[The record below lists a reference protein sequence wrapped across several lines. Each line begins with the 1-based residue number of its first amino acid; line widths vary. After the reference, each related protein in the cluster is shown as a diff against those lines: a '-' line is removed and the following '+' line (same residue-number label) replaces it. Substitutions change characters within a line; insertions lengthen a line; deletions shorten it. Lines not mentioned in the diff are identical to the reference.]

1 MLLPLL
7 RRLRSWIRQP
17 SWRQRIRYASV
28 ARDCDDVPKVP
39 GAGELAVW
47 QGAHVQLMHN
57 GVRVFAGGYHGAPMI
72 EIIRRL
78 RGHHEAQE
86 ERVFH
91 EVLSHLPANA
101 TMIEVGCFWAYYSL
115 WFSHD
120 RPERRNFLTEPVAW
134 KRRLAELNFALNEK
148 SITVDPY
155 YISTPQATLV
165 QTTGADDTAL
175 RGAQPITLD
184 AYLELKAIDRLA
196 ILHADI
202 QGAELALLQGGAQAL
217 QAHRI
222 DYLFLST
229 HGGQHAPCVA
239 LLEAAGYRLI
249 SQHTPDESFSV
260 DGLIVAAGR
269 HAPFQEPIT
278 IGLKH

>member
-1 MLLPLL
+1 M
-7 RRLRSWIRQP
+7 RL
-17 SWRQRIRYASV
+17 AAA
-28 ARDCDDVPKVP
+28 ARDCDAVPKVS
-39 GAGELAVW
+39 GAGQLTVW

-91 EVLSHLPANA
+91 EVLSHLPAAA

-115 WFSHD
+115 WFSHGQ
-120 RPERRNFLTEPVAW
+120 PERRNFLVEPVEW

-148 SITVDPY
+148 SIAVDPY
-155 YISTPQATLV
+155 YISTPLATLS

-184 AYLELKAIDRLA
+184 AYLTLKAIEHVD

-202 QGAELALLQGGAQAL
+202 QGAELALLQGGVRAL
-217 QAHRI
+217 QAHSI

-229 HGGQHAPCVA
+229 HHGQHAPCIA
-239 LLEAAGYRLI
+239 LLEATGYCMI

-269 HAPFQEPIT
+269 HAPFREPIVIT
-278 IGLKH
+278 RKS